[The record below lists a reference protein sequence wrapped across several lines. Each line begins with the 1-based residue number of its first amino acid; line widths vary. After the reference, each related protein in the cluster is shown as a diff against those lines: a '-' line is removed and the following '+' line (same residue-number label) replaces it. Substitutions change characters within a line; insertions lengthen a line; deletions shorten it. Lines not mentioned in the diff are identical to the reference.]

1 MSSCPFPHRLA
12 ASDDV
17 IRSPDGP
24 HARCHTT
31 VNAAARAAPIERVL
45 DSRYVRMINSGN
57 RGLAALFSG
66 DTDTASEAFREE
78 LTLCRDMVVR
88 DAAAREGGA
97 LSFED
102 AIAYALEE
110 SRA

>member
-24 HARCHTT
+24 YARCHTT
-31 VNAAARAAPIERVL
+31 VNAAARAASIERVL

-78 LTLCRDMVVR
+78 LTCAATWSSGMPPRAR
-88 DAAAREGGA
+88 AAR
-97 LSFED
+97 
-102 AIAYALEE
+102 
-110 SRA
+110 